1 MSNLPITLNAPQA
14 AAKAPQNAAPNENNA
29 APEKPFGEVLAKQVA
44 DKSNAQENN
53 REKNSA
59 ETTAAEKAGTD
70 ASLSGKKIG
79 KKSADQ
85 IFEQIRS
92 SSDAAQALPDALSS
106 LPTDLL
112 ASMLPQN
119 LNKSAL
125 DAASLSKQSQTRTE
139 LTAAGQVAEQ
149 VSEQPGAGK
158 NTPKADQKDQ
168 LKQGVEFSARME
180 AVNASAAGKF
190 AAAEEKLAAIASA
203 AKPVETP
210 LPAVQT
216 TPTALTPAN
225 VFPAQVTINTPV
237 THDKWGEEFNQKITW
252 LASSKEQSAELHL
265 NPPQLGPMDVVIK
278 VSGDQATALFT
289 SAHAVV
295 REAIEQAL
303 PKLREMMAESGIM
316 LSNASVSDQTPRDQ
330 QSSAE
335 NRSANARVGSSG
347 SKTAEESANMSM
359 RASQISRHNGIVDTF
374 A

>member
-1 MSNLPITLNAPQA
+1 MSNLPITINAPQA
-14 AAKAPQNAAPNENNA
+14 AAKAPQNSASSENNA

-44 DKSNAQENN
+44 KKSNPEESGK
-53 REKNSA
+53 EKNSA
-59 ETTAAEKAGTD
+59 ETSDAEKAGAD

-79 KKSADQ
+79 KKTADE
-85 IFEQIRS
+85 IFEQIKS

-106 LPTDLL
+106 LPADLL

-125 DAASLSKQSQTRTE
+125 DAANLSKQSQTRTE
-139 LTAAGQVAEQ
+139 LTAAEQVAEQ

-158 NTPKADQKDQ
+158 NAPGVDQKDQ
-168 LKQGVEFSARME
+168 SKQGVEFAARLE
-180 AVNASAAGKF
+180 ASNASAAGKF

-210 LPAVQT
+210 MPISQT
-216 TPTALTPAN
+216 ALTSLTPAN

-330 QSSAE
+330 QSNAE
-335 NRSANARVGSSG
+335 NRSGNARIGSGG

-359 RASQISRHNGIVDTF
+359 RASPISRHNGIVDTF